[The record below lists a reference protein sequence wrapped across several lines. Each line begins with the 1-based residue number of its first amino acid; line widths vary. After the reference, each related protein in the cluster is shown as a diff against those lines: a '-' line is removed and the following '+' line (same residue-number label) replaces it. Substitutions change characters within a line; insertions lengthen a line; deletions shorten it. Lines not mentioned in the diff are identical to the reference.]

1 MIAGQTLIVN
11 GTLLD
16 EWGLSLLDTEGNAS
30 GGVIHLAI
38 DGNGVGSTWATISN
52 GTTGEYSLVYT
63 LPQNIEA
70 GGHTLEVSFL
80 GGYLWVDPVGS
91 GDSVN
96 PEYYLGSTATS
107 QFNATQPTTVSIV
120 AGGGEIDREELI
132 SLSGVLLDSVDRPV
146 GNMTISIY
154 LDGIFLTNVTSTENG
169 TFDVFYPVPADMTLG
184 PVSMDVQYA
193 GAEFYLPSSSSINL
207 SLIHI

>member
-1 MIAGQTLIVN
+1 MIGDATSTRIVILAPTVLTVDSVEGELIAGQTLIVN

-16 EWGLSLLDTEGNAS
+16 EWGQALLDTEGNAS

-80 GGYLWVDPVGS
+80 GGYLWVDPVGR
-91 GDSVN
+91 
-96 PEYYLGSTATS
+96 ETR
-107 QFNATQPTTVSIV
+107 SI
-120 AGGGEIDREELI
+120 
-132 SLSGVLLDSVDRPV
+132 P
-146 GNMTISIY
+146 SI
-154 LDGIFLTNVTSTENG
+154 I
-169 TFDVFYPVPADMTLG
+169 
-184 PVSMDVQYA
+184 
-193 GAEFYLPSSSSINL
+193 
-207 SLIHI
+207 